1 MERVTLLP
9 PTVLSDGW
17 IDPKYLP
24 AGKDKYYIRNRQVT
38 EPEGGWRHLRSEEI
52 ERLVKNNNTASSWDT
67 VWVTEEF
74 NPSMIKDNKFYGTVR
89 IGRVCSGA
97 LQYHDLRLPVGITN
111 SSIHSCDIGDDCA
124 IHDVHYLSHYIIG
137 AHSMLFNIQE
147 MATTDHAKFGNGI
160 VKDGEPET
168 VRVRIEIMNETGA
181 RSVMPF
187 DGMIPADAYLWAK
200 HVDDKLLQ
208 ERLAD
213 ITQRTVDHHRGY
225 YGEIGERC
233 VIKNSSIIKDVKIG
247 TDCYIK
253 GASKLKNI
261 TINSSNE
268 EPSQI
273 GENVILV
280 NGIVGYGCRIFYSCT
295 AVKFILGN
303 NSNLKYGARLINS
316 IMGDNSTIS
325 CCEVLN
331 NLIFPCHEQHHN
343 NSFLIASVIMGQSN
357 MAAGATIGSN
367 HNSRT
372 NDGELVAGRGFWP
385 GLCSSVKHSSRFAS
399 FTLLAKGDYPAE
411 MNIPLPFALVNNNV
425 AEDRLEV
432 MPAYWWMYNM
442 YALARNTWKYR
453 TRDKRITRVQNI
465 EFDTFAPDTMQEVL
479 KARQL
484 LELWVG
490 KAYHLMKQTKENCP
504 NSPSV
509 YRGSTAKPG
518 GSSKQSAEFGGR
530 AKCSINETE
539 RRGYDKEDLDYALL
553 GRQLLQGDRKAV
565 DSLTIIGE
573 GMENSR
579 RPVHILK
586 AYDAYHAYSDML
598 IHYAMSC
605 VLNES
610 LDGVM
615 LSNAKHL
622 AECTGKSVL
631 QNPCARSFA
640 YAQDD
645 RDVASQ
651 PSSEARW
658 VNLGGQLVK
667 ASDLDTLR
675 QDICNGTLDS
685 WEAIHHRYDELWAR
699 YPEDKLHHALHALC
713 TVLDTDTM
721 TDELWLQALAHEER
735 IQRRISEQVYLSR
748 KKDHDNP
755 FRTATCDNPEEALAV
770 FGTVED
776 NSFVRQVREETLA
789 NIRKIERIRDRL

>member
-9 PTVLSDGW
+9 PCALSDGW

-24 AGKDKYYIRNRQVT
+24 EGKDKYYIRNRQVT
-38 EPEGGWRHLRSEEI
+38 PPEEGWRHLHSDEI
-52 ERLVKNNNTASSWDT
+52 ERLVMNNNTASSWDT
-67 VWVTEEF
+67 VWVTNEF
-74 NPSMIKDNKFYGTVR
+74 NPSMVKDNKFYGTVR
-89 IGRVCSGA
+89 IGRVSSGA
-97 LQYHDLRLPVGITN
+97 LQFHDLRLPVGITN

-124 IHDVHYLSHYIIG
+124 IHNVHYLSHYIINS
-137 AHSMLFNIQE
+137 HVMLFNIQE
-147 MATTDHAKFGNGI
+147 MSCTDHAKFGNGI
-160 VKDGEPET
+160 VKDGEPES

-200 HVDDKLLQ
+200 YVDDTILQ
-208 ERLAD
+208 RRLAD
-213 ITQRTVDHHRGY
+213 ITQRTIDHHRGY
-225 YGEIGERC
+225 YGEIGQRC

-253 GASKLKNI
+253 GGSKLKNI

-399 FTLLAKGDYPAE
+399 FVLLAKGDYPAE
-411 MNIPLPFALVNNNV
+411 MNISLPFSLVNNNV
-425 AEDRLEV
+425 STDCLEV

-453 TRDKRITRVQNI
+453 TRDKRITKVQNI
-465 EFDTFAPDTMQEVL
+465 EFDTFAPDTMQEVIH
-479 KARQL
+479 AREL

-490 KAYHLMKQTKENCP
+490 RAYTDISNEDNKALRE
-504 NSPSV
+504 
-509 YRGSTAKPG
+509 
-518 GSSKQSAEFGGR
+518 
-530 AKCSINETE
+530 
-539 RRGYDKEDLDYALL
+539 L
-553 GRQLLQGDRKAV
+553 GRRLLHGERKVV
-565 DSLTIIGE
+565 DELTILGE
-573 GMENSR
+573 GVENSQR
-579 RPVHILK
+579 EVHILK
-586 AYDAYHAYSDML
+586 AYDAYHAYGDML
-598 IHYAMSC
+598 IHYAMNCIISDDS
-605 VLNES
+605 VTIDELRT
-610 LDGVM
+610 M
-615 LSNAKHL
+615 L
-622 AECTGKSVL
+622 T
-631 QNPCARSFA
+631 
-640 YAQDD
+640 
-645 RDVASQ
+645 
-651 PSSEARW
+651 EARATQCEKQW
-658 VNLGGQLVK
+658 INLGGQLVTEE
-667 ASDLDTLR
+667 DIDTLR
-675 QDICNGTLDS
+675 QNICDGTLDS
-685 WEAIHHRYDELWAR
+685 WNAIHDRYDELWAH
-699 YPEDKLHHALHALC
+699 YSTDKLRHALDALC
-713 TVLDTDTM
+713 IVLDTDVM

-755 FRTATCDNPEEALAV
+755 FRAATCRNEQEALII
-770 FGTVED
+770 FGEPED
-776 NSFVRQVREETLA
+776 NKFVCQVREEMLA
-789 NIRKIERIRDRL
+789 NIRRIERLRNQL

>member
-9 PTVLSDGW
+9 PTALSDGW

-24 AGKDKYYIRNRQVT
+24 EGVDKYYIRNRQVS
-38 EPEGGWRHLRSEEI
+38 EPKGGWRHLRSSEI
-52 ERLVKNNNTASSWDT
+52 ERLVMNNNTASSWDT

-74 NPSMIKDNKFYGTVR
+74 DPGMVKDNKFYGTVR
-89 IGRVCSGA
+89 IGRVSYGA
-97 LQYHDLRLPVGITN
+97 LQYHDLRLPVGITG

-137 AHSMLFNIQE
+137 AHCMLFNIQE
-147 MATTDHAKFGNGI
+147 MSCTDHAKFGNGI
-160 VKDGEPET
+160 VKEGESEE

-208 ERLAD
+208 ERLGD

-225 YGEIGERC
+225 YGEIGQRC

-331 NLIFPCHEQHHN
+331 NLIFPGHEQHHN
-343 NSFLIASVIMGQSN
+343 NSFLIASIIMGQSN

-411 MNIPLPFALVNNNV
+411 MNIALPFSLVSNNV
-425 AEDRLEV
+425 ADDRLEV

-453 TRDKRITRVQNI
+453 TRDKRRTKVQNI
-465 EFDTFAPDTMQEVL
+465 EFDTFAPDTMQEVIR
-479 KARQL
+479 AREL

-490 KAYHLMKQTKENCP
+490 RAYVNDNNNADNNFQLI
-504 NSPSV
+504 
-509 YRGSTAKPG
+509 
-518 GSSKQSAEFGGR
+518 GR
-530 AKCSINETE
+530 
-539 RRGYDKEDLDYALL
+539 RLL
-553 GRQLLQGDRKAV
+553 RGDRKVV
-565 DSLTIIGE
+565 DALTVLGE

-579 RPVHILK
+579 REVHILK
-586 AYDAYHAYSDML
+586 AYDAYHAYGDML
-598 IHYAMSC
+598 IHYAMSS
-605 VLNES
+605 VINDERVTLERVRATIAES
-610 LDGVM
+610 GT
-615 LSNAKHL
+615 AT
-622 AECTGKSVL
+622 EEEWT
-631 QNPCARSFA
+631 
-640 YAQDD
+640 
-645 RDVASQ
+645 
-651 PSSEARW
+651 
-658 VNLGGQLVK
+658 NLGGQLVMTK
-667 ASDLDTLR
+667 DLDAIR
-675 QDICNGTLDS
+675 QDIRSGVLDS
-685 WEAIHHRYDELWAR
+685 WEAIHNRYNELWER
-699 YPEDKLHHALHALC
+699 YPTDKLRHALRALC
-713 TVLDTDTM
+713 TVMETEVM
-721 TDELWLQALAHEER
+721 TDDLWLQALAHEER

-748 KKDHDNP
+748 KKDHDNT
-755 FRTATCDNPEEALAV
+755 FRSATCRNAEEALSV
-770 FGTVED
+770 YGTPEE
-776 NSFVRQVREETLA
+776 NSFVRQVREEMLA
-789 NIRKIERIRDRL
+789 NIRRIEQLREQV